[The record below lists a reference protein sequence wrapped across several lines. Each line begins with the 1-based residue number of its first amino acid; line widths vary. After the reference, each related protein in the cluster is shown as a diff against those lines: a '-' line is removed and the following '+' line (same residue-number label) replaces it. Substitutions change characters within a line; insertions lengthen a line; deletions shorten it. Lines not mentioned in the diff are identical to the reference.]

1 MNTKQLQAW
10 TTDFGRAYTDRNPS
24 DIDKMDAEF
33 GGYRGVGLKSN
44 LFRRFLGRDRLAS
57 GKVLEVGSNIGVQLK
72 ILQKVNPDL
81 QLYGLEP
88 QAYALEKGKNLF
100 PDIHFTPGNAFA
112 IPFADNTFDV
122 VMTNTVLIHIHPDD
136 RPRALAEILRVSR
149 RYVHF
154 HEYYAHKLV
163 EVRYRGHEGLLWK
176 DDFIKS
182 YQKVA
187 LENGV
192 AIQVAD
198 VQLLEY
204 KDPETGDLLTDQVA
218 LLEKG

>member
-1 MNTKQLQAW
+1 M
-10 TTDFGRAYTDRNPS
+10 
-24 DIDKMDAEF
+24 
-33 GGYRGVGLKSN
+33 
-44 LFRRFLGRDRLAS
+44 
-57 GKVLEVGSNIGVQLK
+57 
-72 ILQKVNPDL
+72 
-81 QLYGLEP
+81 
-88 QAYALEKGKNLF
+88 
-100 PDIHFTPGNAFA
+100 
-112 IPFADNTFDV
+112 
-122 VMTNTVLIHIHPDD
+122 
-136 RPRALAEILRVSR
+136 AEILRVSR